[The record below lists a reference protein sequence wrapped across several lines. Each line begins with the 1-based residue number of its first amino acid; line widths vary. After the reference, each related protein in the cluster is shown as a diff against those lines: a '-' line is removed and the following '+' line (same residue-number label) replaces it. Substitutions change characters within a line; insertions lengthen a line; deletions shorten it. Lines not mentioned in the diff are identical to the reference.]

1 MAISDRKKDHL
12 DLCAT
17 ADVGFRERTTL
28 LEHVHLVHDA
38 LPELSLDELDLSTS
52 LCGKTLAAPLVIA
65 SMTGGT
71 EEAGRVNL
79 ELAALAEARGLG
91 FGLGS
96 QRAMHKDPA
105 ARWTYRVRE
114 AAPTTLVLGNL
125 GAVQAA
131 QMTSA
136 EVQALVDHV
145 GADALCLH
153 LNPAM
158 EIIQPGGDRNFRG
171 CLDAIAR
178 LVADLRVPVVVKE
191 TGSGLSPSVGRRV
204 RDVGVRVVDVS
215 GAGGTSWVGVET
227 LRADPAARAVGEELW
242 DWGIPTAASVAMM
255 SALGLEVVATG
266 GIQTG
271 HDVARALALG
281 ATAAGVARAAL
292 KAHRSGGPAE
302 AGAFLDRVLATLRS
316 VMLLSGCR
324 TPAALREAPRIL
336 GGPLRDWLEQVDLG

>member
-17 ADVGFRERTTL
+17 AEVGFRGATTL

-38 LPELSLDELDLSTS
+38 LPELSLDELDLATP
-52 LCGKTLAAPLVIA
+52 LCGKTLRAPLVIA

-79 ELAALAEARGLG
+79 ELAALAEERGLG

-96 QRAMHKDPA
+96 QRAMHKDPG

-114 AAPTTLVLGNL
+114 AAPTALVFGNL

-131 QMTSA
+131 RMTSA
-136 EVQALVDHV
+136 EVQSLVDHV
-145 GADALCLH
+145 DADALCLH

-158 EIIQPGGDRNFRG
+158 EIIQPGGDRDFRG
-171 CLDAIAR
+171 CLDAIGR
-178 LVADLRVPVVVKE
+178 LVADLRVPVIVKE

-227 LRADPAARAVGEELW
+227 LRADPAERAVGQELW
-242 DWGIPTAASVAMM
+242 DWGIPTAVSVALMA
-255 SALGLEVVATG
+255 SLGLEVVATG

-271 HDVARALALG
+271 HDIARALSLG

-292 KAHRSGGPAE
+292 KAHRAGGRE
-302 AGAFLDRVLATLRS
+302 AAGVYLDGVLATLRA
-316 VMLLSGCR
+316 VMLLTGCR
-324 TPAALREAPRIL
+324 TPAALRTAPRVL
-336 GGPLRDWLEQVDLG
+336 TGPLRDWLEQTDFG